1 MAFRKL
7 FFKRVQGIRDNY
19 LLQEGDIALDEDDFQ
34 LYRGDGSTVGGIA
47 ITSTGGTS
55 ADTVTVGNGTD
66 VTVTGGESTASGSTG
81 GNTIITGGT
90 GVSTGGDNNVI
101 GGTGGTTGGGTNV
114 TGGTGG
120 TNGGATSITGGTG
133 TSGTGGNTN
142 ITGGAGGTTGG
153 NVNINGGNGSTDG
166 NINIG
171 TENTTLITIG
181 TSGNNIDFPATTTI
195 DFTGATVTGLG
206 VSGIANDI
214 KNDTTPQLGGNLDLN
229 NFDITGTGDINI
241 TGTVTASGGVT
252 FSGTTDFD
260 TITTDGLSISDN
272 SISATRSNDDLT
284 LSASGTGLVVV
295 RSNMR
300 FNDNDKLLLGDSND
314 LEVFHNGSHS
324 FIKDSGTGSLK
335 LLSNNFNVRNVA
347 DTEHGITYTSGGA
360 VELYHNGVKKFD
372 TGSHGVDIVDEAH
385 IEGATPHLTLKR
397 TDNANVPTVRFKGS
411 GGTVGATIEF
421 DGTSGTSNELIF
433 KTFPGLTLTERFRV
447 TYTGAS
453 VIGNLQMG
461 ESNTD
466 ATITTNGTGDL
477 ILNTNGGTNAGTITM
492 RDGANGDI
500 ILETDGTGDVLLKGD
515 KVGVGTVNQ
524 PDTLLHLKDTNSV
537 ITLQRTN
544 DANTP
549 GLSFQ
554 NSGGNVRATIKMDG
568 TSGTSKELVFQTD
581 DGSLAERFR
590 VTLSGAKVT
599 GNLQL
604 GSTTAVSGV
613 LDEDNLASDSATA
626 LATQQSIKAYVDG
639 RFTQT
644 TTTVNT
650 LATDGL
656 TITDNNVSA
665 NRTNDDLILSASGTG
680 NVNIN
685 SNAKFNDNVKL
696 LFGDSDDLQIWH
708 NATNSIIQN
717 STGQLQLR
725 GNTIRLLNA
734 ATDEDFAFFNDDGSV
749 DLYHNNTKRFET
761 TSDGISVTDHIAL
774 ADNGELR
781 LGTDNDMQISH
792 SGVSGLVKSTTGTL
806 VLQGST
812 VRIQDAGSSQ
822 TAISAADGVATL
834 YHTNTAVLNTTAG
847 GIQIEKGVQEKF
859 HTVTGASGVT
869 ALDCSNGHIFYK
881 TGCTG
886 DITANFT
893 NLTLTAEYAVNLMVI
908 INQGGTPYEVT
919 AVQIGGSA
927 QTLNWQGG
935 SAPTGNANGIDAFS
949 FTILNDGGSY
959 VVLGQMVDFT

>member
-7 FFKRVQGIRDNY
+7 FFKRVTGIRDNY

-34 LYRGDGSTVGGIA
+34 LYRGDGSTIGGIA

-55 ADTVTVGNGTD
+55 ADTVSTGNGTD

-81 GNTIITGGT
+81 GNTIITGGI
-90 GVSTGGDNNVI
+90 GVT
-101 GGTGGTTGGGTNV
+101 
-114 TGGTGG
+114 
-120 TNGGATSITGGTG
+120 
-133 TSGTGGNTN
+133 TGGNTN
-142 ITGGAGGTTGG
+142 IIGGAGGTTGG
-153 NVNINGGNGSTDG
+153 SVNINGGNGGTDG

-181 TSGNNIDFPATTTI
+181 TSGNNIDFPATTTV
-195 DFTGATVTGLG
+195 DFTGATVTGLS
-206 VSGIANDI
+206 VSGIGNDI

-229 NFDITGTGDINI
+229 SFDITGTGDINI

-260 TITTDGLSISDN
+260 TITTDGLSINDN

-284 LSASGTGLVVV
+284 LSASGTGNVVV

-300 FNDNDKLLLGDSND
+300 FNDNDKLLFGDSDD

-397 TDNANVPTVRFKGS
+397 TDNANVPTIRFKGS
-411 GGTVGATIEF
+411 GGTVGASIDF
-421 DGTSGTSNELIF
+421 DGTSGTANELAF
-433 KTFPGLTLTERFRV
+433 QTYDGASLAERFRV
-447 TYTGAS
+447 TYTGA
-453 VIGNLQMG
+453 
-461 ESNTD
+461 
-466 ATITTNGTGDL
+466 
-477 ILNTNGGTNAGTITM
+477 
-492 RDGANGDI
+492 
-500 ILETDGTGDVLLKGD
+500 
-515 KVGVGTVNQ
+515 KV
-524 PDTLLHLKDTNSV
+524 S
-537 ITLQRTN
+537 
-544 DANTP
+544 
-549 GLSFQ
+549 
-554 NSGGNVRATIKMDG
+554 
-568 TSGTSKELVFQTD
+568 
-581 DGSLAERFR
+581 
-590 VTLSGAKVT
+590 

-604 GSTTAVSGV
+604 GSTTAVSSV

-665 NRTNDDLILSASGTG
+665 NRTNDDLILSSSGTGSININGTVTGTGVLDEDNMASNSANHLATQQSIKAYVDTTVAATNELVEDSTPQLGGDLDLNSNNITGTGNINITGTITSTGGFTGTTDFNTIATDGLTITDNNVSANRTNDDLILSASGTG
-680 NVNIN
+680 DVIIN
-685 SNAKFNDNVKL
+685 SNAKFNDNVKIY
-696 LFGDSDDLQIWH
+696 FGDSEDLQIWH
-708 NATNSIIQN
+708 NASNSIIQN
-717 STGQLQLR
+717 ATGELQLR

-761 TSDGISVTDHIAL
+761 TADGISVTDHIAL
-774 ADNGELR
+774 ADDGELR
-781 LGTDNDMQISH
+781 LGTDNDMQIYH
-792 SGVSGLVKSTTGTL
+792 SGTSGFVKNTTGTL
-806 VLQGST
+806 ILQGST

-935 SAPTGNANGIDAFS
+935 SQPTGNANGIDAFS